1 MYVKIQTILIKKY
14 LIRSGI
20 VFIALFS
27 LSSLKIDTKEAK
39 IGNQTWTNS
48 NLNVSKF
55 RNGEAIPQAKTF
67 EEWERACRYGKPAW
81 CYLGNEA
88 SNGEVFGK
96 LYNWYAVN
104 DPRGL
109 APKGWHIPS
118 KKEWNEMIE
127 FLGGYEMAGN
137 KLKADR
143 EWTESQYGNGT
154 NEFGFNALPG
164 GGRSCDGGFFN
175 ENDRNE
181 GNWWCSSDCSSKGAD
196 YKSLSY
202 GSDWVSGIYGG
213 IDKGSGCS
221 VRCVKNSK

>member
-1 MYVKIQTILIKKY
+1 
-14 LIRSGI
+14 
-20 VFIALFS
+20 
-27 LSSLKIDTKEAK
+27 
-39 IGNQTWTNS
+39 
-48 NLNVSKF
+48 
-55 RNGEAIPQAKTF
+55 
-67 EEWERACRYGKPAW
+67 
-81 CYLGNEA
+81 
-88 SNGEVFGK
+88 
-96 LYNWYAVN
+96 
-104 DPRGL
+104 
-109 APKGWHIPS
+109 
-118 KKEWNEMIE
+118 MIE
-127 FLGGYEMAGN
+127 FLGGDEMAGN

-202 GSDWVSGIYGG
+202 GSDWVSSIYGG